1 MRTERDGINVHGNVQ
16 GFTGED
22 LHFENQGDDVY
33 AVWGA
38 GGGRGVAF
46 TGLGKPEDVDCG
58 LSNTPATDIVFR
70 RVFAGPGTS
79 SWSSCAHV
87 FGAGRVVYDEL
98 TCCAT
103 QSPHP
108 YPAVGIADT
117 FCPDYHRADIT
128 VKGLRWFDNAE
139 AEKDW
144 CADATRP
151 TRVGQPTAGTAA
163 GWKGD
168 RLHTDALG
176 C

>member
-1 MRTERDGINVHGNVQ
+1 M
-16 GFTGED
+16 
-22 LHFENQGDDVY
+22 
-33 AVWGA
+33 
-38 GGGRGVAF
+38 
-46 TGLGKPEDVDCG
+46 
-58 LSNTPATDIVFR
+58 
-70 RVFAGPGTS
+70 
-79 SWSSCAHV
+79 
-87 FGAGRVVYDEL
+87 YDEL
-98 TCCAT
+98 TCCAS
-103 QSPHP
+103 QSPQS
-108 YPAVGIADT
+108 
-117 FCPDYHRADIT
+117 FCVAHRRHILTPKDYHRADIT

>member
-1 MRTERDGINVHGNVQ
+1 M
-16 GFTGED
+16 
-22 LHFENQGDDVY
+22 
-33 AVWGA
+33 
-38 GGGRGVAF
+38 
-46 TGLGKPEDVDCG
+46 
-58 LSNTPATDIVFR
+58 
-70 RVFAGPGTS
+70 GTS
-79 SWSSCAHV
+79 HVAPGDRSGRSRCAHV

-168 RLHTDALG
+168 RLHTDAVG

>member
-1 MRTERDGINVHGNVQ
+1 
-16 GFTGED
+16 
-22 LHFENQGDDVY
+22 
-33 AVWGA
+33 
-38 GGGRGVAF
+38 
-46 TGLGKPEDVDCG
+46 
-58 LSNTPATDIVFR
+58 
-70 RVFAGPGTS
+70 
-79 SWSSCAHV
+79 
-87 FGAGRVVYDEL
+87 VYDEL